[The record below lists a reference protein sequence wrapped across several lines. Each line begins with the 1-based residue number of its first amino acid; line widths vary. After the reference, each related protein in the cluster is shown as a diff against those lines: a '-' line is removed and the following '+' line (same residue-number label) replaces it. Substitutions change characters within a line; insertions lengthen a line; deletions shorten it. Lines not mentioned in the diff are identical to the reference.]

1 MRIIEKDHDGIGTIL
16 AFILI
21 PLSGFATDIYL
32 PSLPAMADQLHA
44 TNAEVQLTIVFFLIS
59 YGISQ
64 LFIGSL
70 LDSFGR
76 YRITIAALLLF
87 SIASFTIANAQSV
100 YIIYLM
106 RVVHG
111 ITVAA
116 IVVGKRAYFVDIF
129 SGEKLKHYTS
139 LFSIVWSAA
148 PIIAPF
154 FGGYLQTAFGWE
166 SNFYLIGYFALIMLV
181 LELIFGGE
189 SLKVYQKFHFK
200 SIVQI
205 YGNMLKTLSFSLGLI
220 MLGLSNAMFM
230 VYGMSGPFIIEHTF
244 HDSAITT
251 GYCSLA
257 LGVSLLLGGF
267 LGKTLI
273 NYPFVKKLTIAI
285 GIQFVLTAIMIC
297 IPAAYTNLITMM
309 MFAFSIHFIAG
320 FVFNNYFSFC
330 LSLFPKNAGIASGVT
345 GGALY
350 VITSILSYGIVS
362 LIPAKSQASLGLSY
376 MVLVL
381 LSILTFALIR
391 KKVLIS
397 SPA

>member
-16 AFILI
+16 AFVLI

-32 PSLPAMADQLHA
+32 PSLPAMARHLHA
-44 TNAEVQLTIVFFLIS
+44 SNAEVQLTIVFFLIS
-59 YGISQ
+59 YGLSQ

-76 YRITIAALLLF
+76 FRITIAALLLF
-87 SIASFTIANAQSV
+87 SIASFTIANAHSV

-106 RVVHG
+106 RIIHG

-139 LFSIVWSAA
+139 LFSIVWSSA

-166 SNFYLIGYFALIMLV
+166 SNFYLIGYFALVMLI

-200 SIVQI
+200 SIIQV

-251 GYCSLA
+251 GYCSLS
-257 LGVSLLLGGF
+257 LGVALLLGGF
-267 LGKTLI
+267 LGKAMI
-273 NYPFVKKLTIAI
+273 SYPFFKKIAIAI
-285 GIQFVLTAIMIC
+285 GIQAVLTAVMIF
-297 IPAAYTNLITMM
+297 IPVAYTSLITMM
-309 MFAFSIHFIAG
+309 TFAFGIHFIAG
-320 FVFNNYFSFC
+320 FVFNNYFSYC

-345 GGALY
+345 GGAVY
-350 VITSILSYGIVS
+350 VITSIMSYGIVS

-376 MVLVL
+376 MILVIL
-381 LSILTFALIR
+381 CVLTFAFI
-391 KKVLIS
+391 KKKAIVS
-397 SPA
+397 SI

>member
-1 MRIIEKDHDGIGTIL
+1 MRTIEKDHDGIGTIL
-16 AFILI
+16 AFVLI

-32 PSLPAMADQLHA
+32 PSLPDMANKLHA

-64 LFIGSL
+64 LFVGSL

-76 YRITIAALLLF
+76 FKITIAALLLF

-106 RVVHG
+106 RVIHG

-129 SGEKLKHYTS
+129 SGDKLKHYTS
-139 LFSIVWSAA
+139 LFSIVWSSA

-181 LELIFGGE
+181 LELLFGGE
-189 SLKVYQKFHFK
+189 SLKIYQKFHFK
-200 SIVQI
+200 SIVQV
-205 YGNMLKTLSFSLGLI
+205 YGNMIKTLSFSLGLI
-220 MLGLSNAMFM
+220 MLGLSNSMFM

-251 GYCSLA
+251 GYCSLT
-257 LGVSLLLGGF
+257 LGISLLLGGF
-267 LGKTLI
+267 LGKALI
-273 NYPFVKKLTIAI
+273 SYPFVKKLSIAI
-285 GIQFVLTAIMIC
+285 SIQFILTLAMILV
-297 IPAAYTNLITMM
+297 PTVHTNLITMM
-309 MFAFSIHFIAG
+309 AFAFSIHFIAG
-320 FVFNNYFSFC
+320 FVFNNYFSYC
-330 LSLFPKNAGIASGVT
+330 LGLFPKNAGIASGVT

-376 MVLVL
+376 LVLVV
-381 LSILTFALIR
+381 LSMVTFMIIR
-391 KKVLIS
+391 KKTQIS
-397 SPA
+397 SV

>member
-1 MRIIEKDHDGIGTIL
+1 MRTIEKDHDGIGTIL
-16 AFILI
+16 AFVLI

-32 PSLPAMADQLHA
+32 PSLPDMANKLHA

-76 YRITIAALLLF
+76 FKITIAALLLF
-87 SIASFTIANAQSV
+87 SIASFTIANAHSV

-106 RVVHG
+106 RVIHG

-129 SGEKLKHYTS
+129 SGDKLKHYTS
-139 LFSIVWSAA
+139 LFSIVWSSA

-181 LELIFGGE
+181 LELAFGGE

-200 SIVQI
+200 SIVQV
-205 YGNMLKTLSFSLGLI
+205 YGNMIKTLSFSLGLI
-220 MLGLSNAMFM
+220 MLGLSNSMFM

-244 HDSAITT
+244 HDTAITT
-251 GYCSLA
+251 GYCA
-257 LGVSLLLGGF
+257 LTLGISLLSGGF
-267 LGKTLI
+267 LGKALI
-273 NYPFVKKLTIAI
+273 KYPFVKKLSIAI
-285 GIQFVLTAIMIC
+285 SIQFLLTLAMILVPAIH
-297 IPAAYTNLITMM
+297 TNLMTMM
-309 MFAFSIHFIAG
+309 AFAFSIHFIAG
-320 FVFNNYFSFC
+320 FVFNNYFSYC
-330 LSLFPKNAGIASGVT
+330 LGLFPKNAGIASGVT

-350 VITSILSYGIVS
+350 VITSILSYSIVS

-376 MVLVL
+376 MVLVV
-381 LSILTFALIR
+381 LSILTFMVIR
-391 KKVLIS
+391 KKTQIS
-397 SPA
+397 AV

>member
-76 YRITIAALLLF
+76 YRITIAALLF
-87 SIASFTIANAQSV
+87 SIASFTIANAHNV

-106 RVVHG
+106 RIVHG

-205 YGNMLKTLSFSLGLI
+205 YSNMLKTLSFSLGLI

-267 LGKTLI
+267 LGKALI
-273 NYPFVKKLTIAI
+273 NYPFFKKLAIAI
-285 GIQFVLTAIMIC
+285 GIQFILTAIMIC
-297 IPAAYTNLITMM
+297 IPLAYTNLITMM
-309 MFAFSIHFIAG
+309 AFAFSIHFIAG

-330 LSLFPKNAGIASGVT
+330 LSLFPENAGIASGVT

-350 VITSILSYGIVS
+350 VITSVLSYSIVS

-381 LSILTFALIR
+381 LSVLTFALIR
-391 KKVLIS
+391 KKVMVS